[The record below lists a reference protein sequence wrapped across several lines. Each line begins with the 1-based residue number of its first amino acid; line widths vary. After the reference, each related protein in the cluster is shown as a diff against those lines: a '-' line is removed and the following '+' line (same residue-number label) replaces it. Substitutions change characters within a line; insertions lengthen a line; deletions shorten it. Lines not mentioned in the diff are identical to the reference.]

1 MRNNVCGSGSVRK
14 DFEFSS
20 GGGSGGGIY
29 NLGTLRVVQT
39 SIMGNRCGDGGGGPL
54 DGKKGAG
61 GGSGGGIWNGGTS
74 VLMSCTVNGNT
85 SGNGGENGGIP
96 DGHSAL
102 IGGNDGGKGGGICNA
117 GTLALTNCTVAT
129 NICGHGGGGG
139 YVYYVAPGPIGGSG
153 GSGGAIWSS
162 GGLILQNCTV
172 AGNATG
178 SGNVGGQ
185 GGIPDRD
192 GPPGDGGNGG
202 AGGSGGAIWSSGGLN
217 LGNCT
222 IAGNATAPG
231 GVGASGVVW
240 ITLGGVGGYG
250 GSGGAGGSGG
260 GIWCSGNSTIQSC
273 TFSSNFTSQGGLGGH
288 GASGN
293 PPGANGIPGVAGSGG
308 GIYSASNKLQILNTI
323 VANNVTPTNLPDIA
337 GNFLSLGFNLIGNT
351 NGGTGFGSTG
361 DLLGVNLLLG
371 PLADNGGPTFT
382 MALLPG
388 SPAIDAGTSVGAPS
402 TDQRGVTRPQGS
414 NVDIGA
420 YEFISP
426 PWPVVAWGASGDGQ
440 WNIPAYLTNVV
451 GIAAGVYHSLA
462 LKGDGTV
469 AGWGQNDFGQ
479 DNPPAGLSNVTAIA
493 AGWGTSLAL
502 KQDGTLEQWGWD
514 GGYGL
519 YSTAHSLSNI
529 TSIAACWDCLMA
541 LKGDRTVFVW
551 GKSEHGETNMP
562 CGLTNVVAIAGGGYL
577 WRSPREGFTT
587 LLL

>member
-1 MRNNVCGSGSVRK
+1 
-14 DFEFSS
+14 
-20 GGGSGGGIY
+20 
-29 NLGTLRVVQT
+29 
-39 SIMGNRCGDGGGGPL
+39 
-54 DGKKGAG
+54 
-61 GGSGGGIWNGGTS
+61 
-74 VLMSCTVNGNT
+74 
-85 SGNGGENGGIP
+85 
-96 DGHSAL
+96 
-102 IGGNDGGKGGGICNA
+102 
-117 GTLALTNCTVAT
+117 
-129 NICGHGGGGG
+129 
-139 YVYYVAPGPIGGSG
+139 
-153 GSGGAIWSS
+153 
-162 GGLILQNCTV
+162 
-172 AGNATG
+172 
-178 SGNVGGQ
+178 
-185 GGIPDRD
+185 
-192 GPPGDGGNGG
+192 
-202 AGGSGGAIWSSGGLN
+202 
-217 LGNCT
+217 
-222 IAGNATAPG
+222 
-231 GVGASGVVW
+231 
-240 ITLGGVGGYG
+240 
-250 GSGGAGGSGG
+250 
-260 GIWCSGNSTIQSC
+260 
-273 TFSSNFTSQGGLGGH
+273 
-288 GASGN
+288 
-293 PPGANGIPGVAGSGG
+293 
-308 GIYSASNKLQILNTI
+308 
-323 VANNVTPTNLPDIA
+323 
-337 GNFLSLGFNLIGNT
+337 LGFNLIGNT

-402 TDQRGVTRPQGS
+402 TDQRGVPRPQGS

-426 PWPVVAWGASGDGQ
+426 PWPVMAWGASGDGQ

-469 AGWGQNDFGQ
+469 AGWSQNDFGQ